1 MTTVYAQIRTG
12 AVVFDPQV
20 PGVIPDGSLYLD
32 STNSNVLTTKTVGGS
47 EQPIG
52 TSSSADIMIKEKENK
67 TGVTI
72 AISKRVSIKSDGSIC
87 LADNDDPVAR
97 QSFGLTLESIDHL
110 ATGRILLD
118 GPNAVGAIAGLG
130 FTPGQPIMLSSTPG
144 VLTND
149 LSSFDPE
156 TDVIM
161 KVGIADC
168 AAGVASATASDLIMV
183 TDVISTPSGV

>member
-1 MTTVYAQIRTG
+1 
-12 AVVFDPQV
+12 
-20 PGVIPDGSLYLD
+20 
-32 STNSNVLTTKTVGGS
+32 
-47 EQPIG
+47 
-52 TSSSADIMIKEKENK
+52 
-67 TGVTI
+67 
-72 AISKRVSIKSDGSIC
+72 
-87 LADNDDPVAR
+87 
-97 QSFGLTLESIDHL
+97 
-110 ATGRILLD
+110 
-118 GPNAVGAIAGLG
+118 
-130 FTPGQPIMLSSTPG
+130 MLSSTPG